1 MNDKKRRIF
10 LIIAIIF
17 LVVIVVGATYAY
29 FQAQGETSKST
40 DIEISANTVDA
51 FSFEL
56 GDAINITI
64 DQFTFAQ
71 GSSNAIGSTFAKAM
85 LTANNRTNS
94 ATEHYYL
101 YLNITSNTFVYSQD
115 ETKPELLFNI
125 YDKNNNEV
133 KPELSGIEYKTV
145 TDGSGNSLSG
155 YDITGVKNV
164 IPIYQNKEIS
174 TTSSITEE
182 WKVTLTIVNY
192 DFDQS
197 ANSGSAIGA
206 KLMIQKSKLEFALGD
221 LNNDGKI
228 NTIDTVALKRYFVGD
243 EFLNEY
249 QLKAADVNNDGS
261 VDDIDL
267 DIMMQHLVHAVSF
280 PYQNSDS
287 YSISYDLDGGVK
299 TGHLRTKYT
308 SDFGFELET
317 SLMYIPTKEGYGF
330 IGWTGSNG
338 TDPEENIRVNSGTTG
353 DLHYKANWALLGD
366 ANLDGKINLVDVRA
380 FHKYLNGYSVSN
392 EFRKYVADVN
402 RDGEVDYL
410 DLDNVFRYVS
420 TLGTAVE
427 VPIDYIPDKI
437 CNITY
442 DLNGG
447 AFVND
452 DGDGY
457 EARDKY
463 SEVTSSYELP
473 EPSKDGYTF
482 IGWTGSN
489 GGTPEVKVKINKSL
503 GDLHY
508 IANWQQNS

>member
-71 GSSNAIGSTFAKAM
+71 GSSNAIGSTFAKAV

-101 YLNITSNTFVYSQD
+101 YLNITNNTFVYSQD

-197 ANSGSAIGA
+197 ANGGSAIGA

-221 LNNDGKI
+221 LNNDGRI
-228 NTIDTVALKRYFVGD
+228 NTIDTVALRMYLGG

-249 QLKAADVNNDGS
+249 QLVAADVNKDGY
-261 VDDIDL
+261 VDDIDF
-267 DIMMQHLVHAVSF
+267 DIMMQYLVHAVSL

-287 YSISYDLDGGVK
+287 YSISYDLDGGVE
-299 TGHLRTKYT
+299 TGHLRKKYT
-308 SDFGFELET
+308 SDFGFKLET
-317 SLMYIPTKEGYGF
+317 SLRYIPTKEGYGF

-338 TDPEENIRVNSGTTG
+338 DTPSEDVYVASGVTG
-353 DLHYKANWALLGD
+353 NLQYKANWTRLGD
-366 ANLDGKINLVDVRA
+366 INKDGNLDTRDTTMLLRYIA
-380 FHKYLNGYSVSN
+380 GYTN
-392 EFRKYVADVN
+392 TITEGVADVN
-402 RDGEVDYL
+402 HDGEVDYL
-410 DLDNVFRYVS
+410 DYDNVMRAMTNPDEISYVAQNAHS
-420 TLGTAVE
+420 
-427 VPIDYIPDKI
+427 
-437 CNITY
+437 ITY
-442 DLNGG
+442 DLDGG
-447 AFVND
+447 SFKD
-452 DGDGY
+452 EDGVTY
-457 EARDKY
+457 KARNIY

-489 GGTPEVKVKINKSL
+489 GGTPEVSVKINKSL